1 MDYQLRGLKYQRMK
15 LRQVLFSVDPK
26 MKNKRKD
33 LAEMES
39 DLDDDFV
46 AYWEDDMKRKD
57 IEKAEKKFAKTNEA
71 LVEEGKEPE
80 SDKVLKK
87 TIKAIEAQYEAL
99 EAERDWKDV
108 DTKRYKD
115 SDAVIS
121 AIEKMDERI
130 ATFKVNMDVREKGK
144 DVALGTR

>member
-1 MDYQLRGLKYQRMK
+1 MK
-15 LRQVLFSVDPK
+15 LRQVLFNVDPK

-33 LAEMES
+33 LTEMES

-46 AYWEDDMKRKD
+46 AYWEDDMKKKD
-57 IEKAEKKFAKTNEA
+57 IEKAEKKFVKTNEA

-80 SDKVLKK
+80 NEKVLKK

-99 EAERDWKDV
+99 EAERDGKDV

-115 SDAVIS
+115 SDAVLS